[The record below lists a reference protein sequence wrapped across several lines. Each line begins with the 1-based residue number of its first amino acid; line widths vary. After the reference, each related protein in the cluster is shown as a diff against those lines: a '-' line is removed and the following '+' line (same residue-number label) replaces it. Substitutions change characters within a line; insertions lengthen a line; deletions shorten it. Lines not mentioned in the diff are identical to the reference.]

1 VRSLLVVALIVVVAL
16 GVWGVAIEPDRLVVR
31 ETRLVLPRCP
41 AKLDGLRIAAL
52 SDIHAGAPHIG
63 VGKLR
68 QIVATVEEARPDLV
82 VLLGD
87 YVTRGVLGGRAIDP
101 EVTAAAL
108 GTIRAPL
115 GVVAVLGNH
124 DWWYGGRRVKRALE
138 AVGITVLENAA
149 MRVEYEGQP
158 LWLAGLAD
166 LSTRN
171 PDVTAALA
179 SVPAGDPVIVLTHNP
194 DVFPDVP
201 ARALLTLAGHTHGG
215 QVVLPL
221 VGRLIVPSR
230 FGQRYAIGHVEEDG
244 RDLFV
249 TPGIGTSMIPVLIG
263 VPPEISIVI
272 LSAPGSRA
280 SAAPC
285 APRASG

>member
-1 VRSLLVVALIVVVAL
+1 VRSLLAVILLVVVAL

-63 VGKLR
+63 VEKLR
-68 QIVATVEEARPDLV
+68 QIVAKVTQARPDLV

-115 GVVAVLGNH
+115 GVIAVLGNH

-138 AVGITVLENAA
+138 AAGITVLENAA
-149 MRVEYEGQP
+149 MRVEHEGQP

-166 LSTRN
+166 LATRN
-171 PDVTAALA
+171 PDATAALA
-179 SVPAGDPVIVLTHNP
+179 SVPAADPVIVLTHNP

-201 ARALLTLAGHTHGG
+201 PQALLTLAGHTHGG
-215 QVVLPL
+215 QVLLPF

-230 FGQRYAIGHVEEDG
+230 FGQRYAIGHVEENG

-249 TPGIGTSMIPVLIG
+249 TPGIGTSMIPVRIG

-280 SAAPC
+280 AAAPC
-285 APRASG
+285 APRVSG